1 LFDELVVGA
10 DPPVW
15 IEDQELETDTSLFA
29 TAIDITIS
37 ELTLEAFL
45 PSERSPRRI
54 FRQQCPASRRRDS
67 HLREGPA
74 DPPVVDGFA
83 WEE

>member
-1 LFDELVVGA
+1 MFDELVVGA

-15 IEDQELETDTSLFA
+15 IEDQELETDTSGFA

-45 PSERSPRRI
+45 PSERFS
-54 FRQQCPASRRRDS
+54 ASHFQTTMSRLTATR
-67 HLREGPA
+67 
-74 DPPVVDGFA
+74 
-83 WEE
+83 